1 MQSHFLQF
9 ICHGNRHSTGLQGIS
24 ARAMVCRKA
33 TGRSPTC
40 QKICQEDLVG
50 LKNST
55 IEKKLGYLR
64 WFLNWAT
71 DRGYNTNLDYK
82 KFHPTLK
89 MTQRKVIYLTKEEI
103 ARVRDLELSEAQAY
117 LDPIRDIFLF
127 CCFSGLR
134 PLRLQGHEALHRHCG
149 FHQGE

>member
-1 MQSHFLQF
+1 M
-9 ICHGNRHSTGLQGIS
+9 
-24 ARAMVCRKA
+24 
-33 TGRSPTC
+33 
-40 QKICQEDLVG
+40 G

-103 ARVRDLELSEAQAY
+103 ARVRDLELSETQAY

-134 PLRLQGHEALHRHCG
+134 PLRLQGHEALYRHRG
-149 FHQGE
+149 FHQGEFDDEV